1 MLHFAFLNPPFQNL
15 VCSSLGL
22 IPKNIPGKFRLIH
35 DLSFPKGNSNY
46 CHILQVHIQVREVL
60 VELAYVLAVF
70 VPVALLT
77 VLVQSS
83 WGCGSLQNLHAC
95 LYGQGLVAHL
105 RCRLKAKHN
114 FWPRKRFD

>member
-1 MLHFAFLNPPFQNL
+1 
-15 VCSSLGL
+15 
-22 IPKNIPGKFRLIH
+22 
-35 DLSFPKGNSNY
+35 
-46 CHILQVHIQVREVL
+46 

-83 WGCGSLQNLHAC
+83 WGCGPLQNLHAC